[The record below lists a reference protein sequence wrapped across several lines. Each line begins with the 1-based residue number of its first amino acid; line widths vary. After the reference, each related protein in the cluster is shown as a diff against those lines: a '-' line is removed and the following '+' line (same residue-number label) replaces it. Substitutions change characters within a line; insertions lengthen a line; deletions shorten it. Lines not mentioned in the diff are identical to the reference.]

1 MDIMADRQARDADT
15 IMSICVRSV
24 QRKTVRESAGM
35 CMTAIPIVDTIMWMG
50 IVTVPVMRS
59 ESVR

>member
-1 MDIMADRQARDADT
+1 MAIMAGRQQQDADT

-24 QRKTVRESAGM
+24 QWKIVRELAGM